1 MLTFLGRR
9 PASRPRLFTE
19 RGQGLAL
26 LICGLAVL
34 FAVCLIAKGRLL

>member
-9 PASRPRLFTE
+9 PASRPRLLSE

-26 LICGLAVL
+26 LIFGLALL
-34 FAVCLIAKGRLL
+34 FAVCLIAKGKLL